1 MDLHLKC
8 NSFIQRYPMGYP
20 QNSRDVETEVLRLKS
35 EISSLKFDLRGHQS
49 RSLKSREIWQ
59 AIMDKWDQIDHLRK
73 WL

>member
-8 NSFIQRYPMGYP
+8 NSSIPHYAMGYP

-59 AIMDKWDQIDHLRK
+59 AILDKHDQINELK